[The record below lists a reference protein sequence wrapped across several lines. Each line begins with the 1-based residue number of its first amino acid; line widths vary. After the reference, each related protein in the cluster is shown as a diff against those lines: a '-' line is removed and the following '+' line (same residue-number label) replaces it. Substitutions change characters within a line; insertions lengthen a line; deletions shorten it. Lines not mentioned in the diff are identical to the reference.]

1 MPVKQNHFPGE
12 YVGNMLHFGGLS
24 LVLVPAAAG
33 VPFGVRWLQIV
44 INHQMPCLCASVS
57 RYACINQEISL
68 KSADFN
74 ILALP
79 SVIHACYLSCFSFIL
94 PCSEGCSHLQLCTN
108 TSSFIKLPCLAIYGA
123 PYSRLISLKI
133 APTIINCHAQRNML
147 GYFLSISASCG
158 GVTLRGY
165 CPAGL
170 LPCGRLFL
178 FIFHCGVRCPCG
190 AITLRGFVLRSCAL
204 RGFWLRLRKMLS

>member
-1 MPVKQNHFPGE
+1 M
-12 YVGNMLHFGGLS
+12 
-24 LVLVPAAAG
+24 
-33 VPFGVRWLQIV
+33 PFGVRWLQIV

-158 GVTLRGY
+158 GVTLRGLHLRWVFTMMKSIHALRGY
-165 CPAGL
+165 CPAG
-170 LPCGRLFL
+170 GSFFL
-178 FIFHCGVRCPCG
+178 FFIV
-190 AITLRGFVLRSCAL
+190 V
-204 RGFWLRLRKMLS
+204 